1 MAEHVDPF
9 FKTFRERALAW
20 QDPEAP
26 PGSPSGIVMETAY
39 PEGVVMLVVMSAG
52 SIDLLFSGGGGAMG
66 AGRFDGPKQAAREL
80 AMAAAQLAP
89 DIPPAFE
96 LDLPTHRGLTKIY
109 VMVDGIVRSVVGLE
123 KEFGEGRSM
132 GSPLFHLAHRVIAEI
147 RKIPPQPNPQP
158 EF

>member
-1 MAEHVDPF
+1 
-9 FKTFRERALAW
+9 
-20 QDPEAP
+20 
-26 PGSPSGIVMETAY
+26 METCY

-66 AGRFDGPKQAAREL
+66 AGKYDGPKKAARDL

-96 LDLPTHRGLTKIY
+96 LDLPKNTGLTKIY
-109 VMVDGIVRSVVGLE
+109 IMIDGIVRSVVGME
-123 KEFGEGRSM
+123 KDFGEGRSM

-147 RKIPPQPNPQP
+147 RKIPPPPKPQP